1 MKTIQLE
8 YNITRTLYKD
18 FEVSDEVFDEWNRTG
33 NDSLLGIDWAEV
45 FDECDCEYAN
55 TECFLYEI

>member
-33 NDSLLGIDWAEV
+33 NDSLLGIDWDEV
-45 FDECDCEYAN
+45 FDECDREYAN
-55 TECFLYEI
+55 TECFLNEI